1 MKMNRSIM
9 KKKMMPI
16 QCGKPQ
22 KNGQP
27 KKKCPRVQNESH
39 MNAKIIATIIISD
52 PNG

>member
-1 MKMNRSIM
+1 MKISRSIM

-27 KKKCPRVQNESH
+27 KKK
-39 MNAKIIATIIISD
+39 
-52 PNG
+52 